1 MYCVGSDAWIS
12 ADKGGKKSVGR
23 RGLLKNQNRESKER
37 NTKHTHLSFSS
48 FFFLLTS
55 LEIGPVK
62 KVLSTL
68 CILVESPGARVGHA
82 WLKVLAINGMQA
94 AVEIISSSSSSS
106 SSSPPSSSPS
116 SSPSSYSRVE
126 TGGGGGGGGG
136 GAKSGI
142 EIGKFG
148 FEVDDVGRGGKA
160 RISGVSP
167 GMRRATTRWIVF
179 AF

>member
-1 MYCVGSDAWIS
+1 MYCFGSDAWIS

-94 AVEIISSSSSSS
+94 AVEIISSSSPS
-106 SSSPPSSSPS
+106 SSSPS
-116 SSPSSYSRVE
+116 SSPSSYSRAE
-126 TGGGGGGGGG
+126 TEGGGGG